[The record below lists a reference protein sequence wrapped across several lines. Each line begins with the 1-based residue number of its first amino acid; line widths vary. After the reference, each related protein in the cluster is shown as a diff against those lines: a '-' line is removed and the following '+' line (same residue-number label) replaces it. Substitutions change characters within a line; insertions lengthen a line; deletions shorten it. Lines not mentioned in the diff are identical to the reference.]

1 MKICGAVFTSPI
13 SISIAKKHEIPIK
26 SKLANIFNEIKWLGI
41 VYDESGIETCDALIG
56 FVLTGGT
63 EHIVLSHASKVKY
76 LVLIYHKYYN
86 SLPATLEVLPVLKK
100 MGIKTVT
107 LSYED
112 DFLNK
117 MNVVKSVLY
126 AIDRLSKAKFALVG
140 GISPWL
146 VYSRVDRD
154 YLRKVFG
161 VKIIDVPLDKVFSM
175 YKDTSVSE
183 EEYIKLIRE
192 STSFHVSKESVSNAY
207 RLYKVLKNILKE
219 EGRIDGFTIK
229 CFDLIPVLNTT
240 ACLALSLFNT
250 RKDIIAGCE
259 GDIPSLIAMSIASWI
274 SGRPAFMG
282 NIAWVGDNYVVIAH
296 CTAPLIS
303 KYHLYTHFESGKGVG
318 IRVDYPVGEEV
329 TILRFNDS
337 MDLLRIGIGV
347 VRNREWS
354 KQLCRTQVEI
364 QVSNARKL
372 IDDSIGNHY
381 VVIQGNY
388 LEHLSL
394 FARLLGIRI
403 DII

>member
-1 MKICGAVFTSPI
+1 MKICGAIFTSPI
-13 SISIAKKHEIPIK
+13 SISIAKKYEIPFR
-26 SKLANIFNEIKWLGI
+26 SKLANVFNEIKWLGI
-41 VYDESGIETCDALIG
+41 VYDEAEKEACDALIG
-56 FVLTGGT
+56 LVLTGGT
-63 EHIVLSHASKVKY
+63 EHIVLSHANKVKY

-100 MGIKTVT
+100 IGIKTVT
-107 LSYED
+107 ISYED
-112 DFLNK
+112 SFSDK

-126 AIDRLSKAKFALVG
+126 TIDRLSKAKFALVG

-154 YLRKVFG
+154 YLRRVFG
-161 VKIIDVPLDKVFSM
+161 VKVIDVPLDRVFSM

-183 EEYIKLIRE
+183 EEYIKLIRD
-192 STSFHVSKESVSNAY
+192 STSLHVDKESIGNAY

-219 EGRIDGFTIK
+219 KGKVDGFTIK
-229 CFDLIPVLNTT
+229 CFDLISVLNTT

-250 RKDIIAGCE
+250 KKDIIAGCE

-274 SGRPAFMG
+274 SDRPAFMG
-282 NIAWVGDNYVVIAH
+282 NIAWVGDDYIVIAH

-337 MDLLRIGIGV
+337 MDLLRIGTGV
-347 VRNREWS
+347 VRRREWS
-354 KQLCRTQVEI
+354 NQLCRTQVEI
-364 QVSNARKL
+364 QISNARKL
-372 IDDSIGNHY
+372 IDESIGNHY

-394 FARLLGIRI
+394 FAKLLGIKI